1 MNKERE
7 EHTMIDKKA
16 LSIMADIMDGVEQTD
31 EWKDIQM
38 GDPGIEAAE
47 GRWSRALERAKTY
60 LPRELY
66 NELSDA
72 NCGEV
77 SAYSDVAILYGMR
90 VAVVIQEVTANP
102 AAMTRFWLERQ
113 EANR

>member
-1 MNKERE
+1 
-7 EHTMIDKKA
+7 MIDEKA
-16 LSIMADIMDGVEQTD
+16 LSTMADIMDGIVQSE
-31 EWKDIQM
+31 EWEELQM
-38 GDPGIEAAE
+38 NDPGIEAAE
-47 GRWSRALERAKTY
+47 GRWSRALESAKPY

-90 VAVVIQEVTANP
+90 VAAVIQAVTANP
-102 AAMTRFWLERQ
+102 AELTRFWLEKQ

>member
-1 MNKERE
+1 
-7 EHTMIDKKA
+7 MIDEKA
-16 LSIMADIMDGVEQTD
+16 LSTMADIMDGIVQSE
-31 EWKDIQM
+31 EWEELQM
-38 GDPGIEAAE
+38 NDPGIEAAE
-47 GRWSRALERAKTY
+47 GRWSRALESAKPY

-90 VAVVIQEVTANP
+90 VAAVIQAVTANP

>member
-1 MNKERE
+1 
-7 EHTMIDKKA
+7 MIDEKA

-38 GDPGIEAAE
+38 SDPGIKAAE
-47 GRWSRALERAKTY
+47 GRWNRALESAKSY
-60 LPRELY
+60 LPRTLF

-90 VAVVIQEVTANP
+90 VAAVIQAVAANP
-102 AAMTRFWLERQ
+102 AELTRFWMDRR
-113 EANR
+113 EASL